1 MSHPVAVATAY
12 MEKLEADRRAAMEVS
27 EQKAVEAKLI
37 AARQEGFRAAMDIFR
52 GTTPVNSCEPQ
63 PQKLGR
69 RKQRRDIPELIT
81 RELSFSGHPMT
92 TSQIANAIDYI
103 PERTET
109 ALKRLE
115 SSGRVVRNEKGRWA
129 ALVVPNPE
137 TNGYSV
143 GAEPHELITC

>member
-1 MSHPVAVATAY
+1 MSHPVAVAAAY
-12 MEKLEADRRAAMEVS
+12 IDKLEADRRSAMEIS

-52 GTTPVNSCEPQ
+52 GATPVDSCEPQ
-63 PQKLGR
+63 PERVGR
-69 RKQRRDIPELIT
+69 RKQRRDIRELIL
-81 RELSFSGHPMT
+81 RELSFSGHAMT
-92 TSQIANAIDYI
+92 TSQIAKAIDYI

-115 SSGRVVRNEKGRWA
+115 SSGKLARNEKGRWV
-129 ALVVPNPE
+129 ALVVSTPE

-143 GAEPHELITC
+143 AAERHELMTC